1 MFIITNRKLCKEDFL
16 KRIEKIAQGKPK
28 GIILREKDLSEE
40 EFQVL
45 AIKCL
50 QVCKKYGVSFGIN
63 QQIGI
68 AEKLQIPWLHL
79 SVSDFRRLSSC
90 KRHVFKKIGVSVHSV
105 KEAIE
110 MEEMGAD
117 YLIAGHI
124 YPTDCKKELPARG
137 TAFLQKVCGNVSI
150 PVFAIGGI
158 RVDRVQEVLGKGAK
172 GICVMSEM
180 MECEYPKEQI
190 EAFFRELM
198 HKNE

>member
-1 MFIITNRKLCKEDFL
+1 MLIITNRKLCKEDFL

-40 EFQVL
+40 EFQLL

-50 QVCKKYGVSFGIN
+50 QICKQYEVPVGIN
-63 QQIGI
+63 QQIGV
-68 AEKLQIPWLHL
+68 AEKLQVPWIHL
-79 SVSDFRRLSSC
+79 SVSDFRKLSSC
-90 KRHVFKKIGVSVHSV
+90 KKHVFRKIGVSVHSV

-110 MEEMGAD
+110 MERMGAD

-124 YPTDCKKELPARG
+124 YPTDCKKGISARG
-137 TAFLQKVCGNVSI
+137 TVFLQEVCDNVSI

-158 RVDRVQEVLGKGAK
+158 RVDRVQEVLKKGAK

-180 MECEYPKEQI
+180 MECEYPKRQI